1 MVESHYNELI
11 ENKMKELNELN
22 QEIEKLIKSI
32 EQNKDNDN
40 QQLVKQLDNKLSI
53 LIDQH
58 EKLLPIISTMR
69 KYDVSLD
76 IDLSLKLLFINQ
88 STNKILDS
96 GMKLIDSLNN
106 K

>member
-69 KYDVSLD
+69 
-76 IDLSLKLLFINQ
+76 
-88 STNKILDS
+88 TT
-96 GMKLIDSLNN
+96 
-106 K
+106 